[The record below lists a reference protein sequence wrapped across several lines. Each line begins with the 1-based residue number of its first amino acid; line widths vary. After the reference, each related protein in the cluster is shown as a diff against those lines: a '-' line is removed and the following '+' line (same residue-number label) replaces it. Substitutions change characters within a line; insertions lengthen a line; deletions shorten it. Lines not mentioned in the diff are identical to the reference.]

1 VLLVT
6 KITEVFY
13 FFLNTITFA
22 LQIIKYFMK
31 KIYISVLAL
40 GILASCNNAPKTEE
54 KTEATTET
62 KIEETQPTVTA
73 KEEAPAAEEAKKELS
88 MEDLAG
94 HWEQT
99 ESAEGN
105 GMSVSAKLTV
115 DLKADGTF
123 KSSQSTMGVKS
134 SQNGKWSLDGKTVN
148 LSGLEKLE
156 YDESTQTLVNQKE
169 HISLQKK

>member
-1 VLLVT
+1 M
-6 KITEVFY
+6 
-13 FFLNTITFA
+13 
-22 LQIIKYFMK
+22 MK
-31 KIYISVLAL
+31 KLYVSILAI
-40 GILASCNNAPKTEE
+40 GIFASCNNTQKAEEKSESPSEAKTE
-54 KTEATTET
+54 TSQTTPE
-62 KIEETQPTVTA
+62 V
-73 KEEAPAAEEAKKELS
+73 KEPAPAPEEVKKELS
-88 MEDLAG
+88 IDDLAG